1 MKNNIILINDNK
13 FKSIFVSVNFIR
25 KLKKEE
31 NSKNALLASILK
43 KGTEKLKTEKELELE
58 LSRLYASSLDVNVEK
73 VGGLYNVEF
82 GAEYI
87 NKKYVDED
95 VADKVLNILHDI
107 IYTPY
112 LESGKFSKEIFD
124 REKDVLIERI
134 NQEKNDKRR
143 WSLIRLEQE
152 MYNENDYG
160 TSVYGSIE
168 DIQKETEETIYEYY
182 KEFLKTSEIRIV
194 VVGNLDGYDN
204 LKETLKDKF
213 LNNNVVI
220 EKFDIK
226 NREEFRKVE
235 EYEKLNQ
242 SVLCLG
248 LNVKNTK
255 KDLVPIVTV
264 YNSILGTTPAS
275 KLFQNVREKESLAY
289 FAKSQYNKYIN
300 AIYIYSGINLSNV
313 EKATSVISKQL
324 EDMKL
329 GNISDEEINTAKK
342 NIVLTY
348 KALADSKAALA
359 RTMLANT
366 LYSEECLNIDKFIS
380 DVEKVT
386 IENVVNIAKDI
397 EINTI
402 YLLGGKINE
411 KV

>member
-1 MKNNIILINDNK
+1 MKNNIKLVNDNK
-13 FKSIFVSVNFIR
+13 FKSVFVSVNFIR
-25 KLKKEE
+25 NLKKEE
-31 NSKNALLASILK
+31 NAKNALLASILK
-43 KGTEKLKTEKELELE
+43 KGTEKLKTEKEMELE
-58 LSRLYASSLDVNVEK
+58 LSKLYASSLDVNVEK
-73 VGGLYNVEF
+73 VGGIYNVEF

-95 VADKVLNILHDI
+95 VSEKVLNILHDV
-107 IYTPY
+107 IYAPY
-112 LESGKFSKEIFD
+112 LENGNFSKEIFD
-124 REKDVLIERI
+124 REKDALIERI

-143 WSLIRLEQE
+143 WSLVRLEQE

-160 TSVYGSIE
+160 TSVYGSVE

-204 LKETLKDKF
+204 LEQTLKDKF
-213 LNNNVVI
+213 LKNDVVL
-220 EKFDIK
+220 EKTDIK
-226 NREEFRKVE
+226 NRKEFRKVE

-248 LNVKNTK
+248 LNVKNTN
-255 KDLVPIVTV
+255 KDLIPVVTV

-300 AIYIYSGINLSNV
+300 AIYIYSGINLRNV
-313 EKATSVISKQL
+313 EKAASVISKQL
-324 EDMKL
+324 EDIKN
-329 GNISDEEINTAKK
+329 GNISYEEINTAKK

-348 KALADSKAALA
+348 KALSDSKAALA
-359 RTMLANT
+359 RTILANS
-366 LYSEECLNIDKFIS
+366 LYSEEGLNIDKFIN

-386 IENVVNIAKDI
+386 IGEVVSVAKDI
-397 EINTI
+397 EVNTI
-402 YLLGGKINE
+402 YLLGGKIDE
-411 KV
+411 

>member
-1 MKNNIILINDNK
+1 MKNNITLINDNK

-25 KLKKEE
+25 NLKKEE
-31 NSKNALLASILK
+31 NAKNALLASVLK
-43 KGTEKLKTEKELELE
+43 KGTEKLKTEKQIELE
-58 LSRLYASSLDVNVEK
+58 LSKLYASSLDVNVEK

-95 VADKVLNILHDI
+95 VSEKVLTILYDV
-107 IYTPY
+107 IYNPY
-112 LESGKFSKEIFD
+112 LEKGRFSKEIFD
-124 REKDVLIERI
+124 REKDALIERV

-143 WSLIRLEQE
+143 WSLVRLEEE

-160 TSVYGSIE
+160 VSVYGTVE
-168 DIQKETEETIYEYY
+168 DIQQETEETIWEYY

-194 VVGNLDGYDN
+194 VVGNLDGYDSIE
-204 LKETLKDKF
+204 ETLKAKF
-213 LNNNVVI
+213 LKNNIVI
-220 EKFDIK
+220 GKVDIE

-248 LNVKNTK
+248 LNVKNTNQ
-255 KDLVPIVTV
+255 DLVPVVAV

-300 AIYIYSGINLSNV
+300 SIYIYSGINLSNV

-324 EDMKL
+324 DDMKN
-329 GNISDEEINTAKK
+329 GNISEEEINTAKK
-342 NIVLTY
+342 SIILAYKVLTDT
-348 KALADSKAALA
+348 KTSLA
-359 RTMLANT
+359 RTILANS
-366 LYSEECLNIDKFIS
+366 LYSEEGLNIDKFLS

-386 IENVVNIAKDI
+386 VEDVVNIAKKI
-397 EINTI
+397 EVNTI
-402 YLLGGKINE
+402 YLLGGKSDE
-411 KV
+411 

>member
-1 MKNNIILINDNK
+1 MKDKITLINDKK
-13 FKSIFVSVNFIR
+13 FKSVFVSVNFTR
-25 KLKKEE
+25 RLNRDE
-31 NSKNALLASILK
+31 NAKNALLASILK
-43 KGTEKLKTEKELELE
+43 KGTDKLRTEKELELE
-58 LSRLYASSLDVNVEK
+58 LSKLYASSLDVNVEK
-73 VGGLYNVEF
+73 VGGVYNVEF
-82 GAEYI
+82 GVEYI

-95 VADKVLNILHDI
+95 VSDKVLNILHDV
-107 IYTPY
+107 IYSPC
-112 LESGKFSKEIFD
+112 LENGKFVKEIFN
-124 REKDVLIERI
+124 REKETLIERI

-160 TSVYGSIE
+160 TSVYGNLE
-168 DIQKETEETIYEYY
+168 DIQKETEQTIFEYY

-194 VVGNLDGYDN
+194 VVGNLEGYQDLEES
-204 LKETLKDKF
+204 LKRKF
-213 LNNNVVI
+213 LKNDIVI
-220 EKFDIK
+220 EKTDVK
-226 NREEFRKVE
+226 NREEVKKIE

-242 SVLCLG
+242 SILCLG
-248 LNVKNTK
+248 LNVKDTS
-255 KDLVPIVTV
+255 KDLVPVVTV

-324 EDMKL
+324 EDMKN

-342 NIVLTY
+342 NIILTY
-348 KALADSKAALA
+348 KALTDSKAALA
-359 RTMLANT
+359 RTIHANSV
-366 LYSEECLNIDKFIS
+366 YSEEGLNIEKFIN

-386 IENVVNIAKDI
+386 IADVVNVAKDI

-402 YLLGGKINE
+402 YLLGGKIDE
-411 KV
+411 

>member
-1 MKNNIILINDNK
+1 MKNNITLINDNK

-25 KLKKEE
+25 NLKKEE
-31 NSKNALLASILK
+31 NAKNALLASVLK

-58 LSRLYASSLDVNVEK
+58 LSKLYASSLDVNVEK
-73 VGGLYNVEF
+73 VGGLYNIEF

-87 NKKYVDED
+87 NKKYIDED
-95 VADKVLNILHDI
+95 VSDRVLNILHNVI
-107 IYTPY
+107 HNPY
-112 LESGKFSKEIFD
+112 LENGKFSKEIFD
-124 REKDVLIERI
+124 REKDALIERI

-160 TSVYGSIE
+160 ISVYGSIE

-182 KEFLKTSEIRIV
+182 KEFLETSEIRIV
-194 VVGNLDGYDN
+194 VVGNLEGYDD
-204 LKETLKDKF
+204 LEKTLKDKF
-213 LNNNVVI
+213 LNNSVVI
-220 EKFDIK
+220 EKADIK

-242 SVLCLG
+242 SVLCFG
-248 LNVKNTK
+248 LNVKNTN
-255 KDLVPIVTV
+255 KDLVPAVTV

-324 EDMKL
+324 EDMKN

-342 NIVLTY
+342 NILLIY
-348 KALADSKAALA
+348 KALSDNKTTLA
-359 RTMLANT
+359 RTMLANS
-366 LYSEECLNIDKFIS
+366 LYSEEGLNIDKFIT
-380 DVEKVT
+380 DIEKVT
-386 IENVVNIAKDI
+386 IEDVVNVAKDI

-402 YLLGGKINE
+402 YLLGGKIDE
-411 KV
+411 